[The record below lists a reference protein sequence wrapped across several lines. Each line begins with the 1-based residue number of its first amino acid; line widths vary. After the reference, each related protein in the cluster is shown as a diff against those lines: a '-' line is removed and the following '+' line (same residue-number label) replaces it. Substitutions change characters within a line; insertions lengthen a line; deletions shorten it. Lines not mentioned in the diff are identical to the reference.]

1 MSGSQVTDLIDDV
14 LADLLDLILVDG
26 LVLVPE

>member
-14 LADLLDLILVDG
+14 LADLLDLILVDS